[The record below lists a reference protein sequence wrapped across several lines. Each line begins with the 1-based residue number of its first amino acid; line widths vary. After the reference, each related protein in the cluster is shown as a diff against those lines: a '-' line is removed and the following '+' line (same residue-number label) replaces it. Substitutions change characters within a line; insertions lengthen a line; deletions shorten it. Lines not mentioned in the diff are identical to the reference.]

1 MSTEQELVEL
11 QQTLYTSSN
20 PTRRWL
26 HCTRRDWIIDAL
38 RRTVGHQHQRAI
50 EVGPGSGV
58 YVPILAQLY
67 DVVVALDI
75 EQAYLNHVSHLTGI
89 HQNLELKVDDIT
101 ASSLPDATFD
111 LILCTEVVEHIP
123 DSQSALREMRRLLR
137 PGGTLI
143 LSTPQRYS
151 PLELTAKI
159 AFLPGVIDLVRLIYR
174 EPILETGHINLMT
187 AKQVTQQLEQAGFQ
201 IREHYKSGMYL
212 PLVAEFL
219 GTAGWRVEQW
229 LEARL
234 RGSLLDGLLWTQYY
248 IAVA

>member
-38 RRTVGHQHQRAI
+38 RRTAGEYHHRAI

-58 YVPILAQLY
+58 YIPILAQLY
-67 DVVVALDI
+67 DEVVGLDI
-75 EQAYLNHVSHLTGI
+75 EQAYLNHLSHLSGI

-101 ASSLPDATFD
+101 ASKLPNATFD
-111 LILCTEVVEHIP
+111 LILCTEVIEHIQ
-123 DSQSALREMRRLLR
+123 DSPSALREMHRLLR

-143 LSTPQRYS
+143 LTTPQCYS
-151 PLELTAKI
+151 PLELTAKV
-159 AFLPGVIDLVRLIYR
+159 AFLPGIIDLVRLIYR

-187 AKQVTQQLEQAGFQ
+187 DKQVKQQLEQAGFK
-201 IREHYKSGMYL
+201 IRESYKSGMYL

-219 GTAGWRVEQW
+219 GTTGLRFEQW
-229 LEARL
+229 LESKL
-234 RGSLLDGLLWTQYY
+234 RGSILDGLLWTQFY
-248 IAVA
+248 IGVA